1 MPHPLKKV
9 RSYSDLME
17 RWSRSAE
24 GVKGIER
31 RLLGKVR
38 TKRASYPFWM
48 ATTPS
53 GSRKRQICLTGGIHG
68 DEPSGVEAILG
79 AMRLL
84 KANPLLMSRFHL
96 TIFPCVNPIGYEY
109 DIRGNGS
116 GQDLNRQFNLRR
128 PLSEVRFIREALKGR
143 RFDLALEFH
152 EDVDTPGFYLYEL
165 WKDKKV
171 RMGETIVRE
180 VAKKYPVNRAD
191 MIDGFPADRGMI
203 RLMASDPRFM
213 KRMARR
219 RQWPMAIYLFMNGTS
234 HCITSETPLHLKMS
248 DRVDIHLSV
257 LKTALKRLSFC
268 TTRP

>member
-1 MPHPLKKV
+1 MKKI
-9 RSYSDLME
+9 RSYLDLME
-17 RWSRSAE
+17 RWSLSAKA
-24 GVKGIER
+24 VKGIER
-31 RLLGKVR
+31 HLLGKVR
-38 TKRASYPFWM
+38 TGRGSYPFWM
-48 ATTPS
+48 ATTPF

-79 AMRLL
+79 AIRLFEM
-84 KANPLLMSRFHL
+84 NPSLMSRFHF
-96 TIFPCVNPIGYEY
+96 TIFPCVNPFGYEY
-109 DIRGNGS
+109 DMRGNGS

-143 RFDLALEFH
+143 QFDLALEFH

-171 RMGETIVRE
+171 QMGKTIVRE

-191 MIDGFPADRGMI
+191 VIDGFPADRGMI
-203 RLMASDPRFM
+203 HLMASDTRFM
-213 KRMARR
+213 KWMARR

-234 HCITSETPLHLKMS
+234 HCITSETPLHLKLS

-257 LKTALKRLSFC
+257 LKIALKRLPFC
-268 TTRP
+268 TKQP